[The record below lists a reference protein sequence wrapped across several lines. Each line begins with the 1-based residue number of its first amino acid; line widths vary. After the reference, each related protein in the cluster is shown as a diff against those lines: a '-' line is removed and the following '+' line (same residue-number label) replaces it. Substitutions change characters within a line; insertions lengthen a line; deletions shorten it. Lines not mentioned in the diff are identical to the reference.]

1 MKRTNK
7 ASPHTTLEV
16 VFLRLK
22 TGISI
27 GPSPIPSPPDS
38 CNVICSTA
46 QHGTGLNPVKN
57 LTLRYLVIIVRDLS
71 AIHQISNLEIRELVT
86 QRMDDLGGDA
96 FDANALG
103 YFLVVESGDA
113 IEAINAQLGFD
124 ILCNR
129 FTGIRYDQTGFTPS
143 FEFVEAFPACYDMV
157 FILSDDGYGVEV
169 FVQNESGVLPDLL
182 AMCQR
187 YAVQG
192 TT

>member
-1 MKRTNK
+1 M
-7 ASPHTTLEV
+7 
-16 VFLRLK
+16 
-22 TGISI
+22 
-27 GPSPIPSPPDS
+27 
-38 CNVICSTA
+38 
-46 QHGTGLNPVKN
+46 
-57 LTLRYLVIIVRDLS
+57 
-71 AIHQISNLEIRELVT
+71 EIRELVT
-86 QRMDDLGGDA
+86 ERMKDLGGDA

-103 YFLVVESGDA
+103 YFLVVESGDT
-113 IEAINAQLGFD
+113 IEAINAQLGYD

-129 FTGIRYDQTGFTPS
+129 FTGICCGQTGFTPS

>member
-1 MKRTNK
+1 M
-7 ASPHTTLEV
+7 
-16 VFLRLK
+16 
-22 TGISI
+22 
-27 GPSPIPSPPDS
+27 
-38 CNVICSTA
+38 
-46 QHGTGLNPVKN
+46 
-57 LTLRYLVIIVRDLS
+57 IIVRDLS
-71 AIHQISNLEIRELVT
+71 AIHQVSNPEIRELVL

-103 YFLVVESGDA
+103 YFLIVESGDTL
-113 IEAINAQLGFD
+113 ESLSAQVGFA

-143 FEFVEAFPACYDMV
+143 FEFVEEFPACYDMV

-169 FVQNESGVLPDLL
+169 FVQKAKGVPPDLL

>member
-1 MKRTNK
+1 M
-7 ASPHTTLEV
+7 
-16 VFLRLK
+16 
-22 TGISI
+22 
-27 GPSPIPSPPDS
+27 
-38 CNVICSTA
+38 
-46 QHGTGLNPVKN
+46 
-57 LTLRYLVIIVRDLS
+57 IIVRDLS

-103 YFLVVESGDA
+103 YFLVVECGDTL
-113 IEAINAQLGFD
+113 EALSAQLGFD

-129 FTGIRYDQTGFTPS
+129 FTGIRYDQTGFMPS
-143 FEFVEAFPACYDMV
+143 FELMEEFTAGYDMV
-157 FILSDDGYGVEV
+157 FVLSDDGYGVEV
-169 FVQNESGVLPDLL
+169 FVQKANGVPPNLL

>member
-1 MKRTNK
+1 M
-7 ASPHTTLEV
+7 
-16 VFLRLK
+16 
-22 TGISI
+22 
-27 GPSPIPSPPDS
+27 
-38 CNVICSTA
+38 
-46 QHGTGLNPVKN
+46 
-57 LTLRYLVIIVRDLS
+57 IIVKTI
-71 AIHQISNLEIRELVT
+71 ATIQQIIDIEISELVT
-86 QRMDDLGGDA
+86 QRMEDLGGDA

-143 FEFVEAFPACYDMV
+143 FEFVEAFPACYDLV
-157 FILSDDGYGVEV
+157 FILSDDGYGLEV
-169 FVQNESGVLPDLL
+169 FVQKASGVLPDLL